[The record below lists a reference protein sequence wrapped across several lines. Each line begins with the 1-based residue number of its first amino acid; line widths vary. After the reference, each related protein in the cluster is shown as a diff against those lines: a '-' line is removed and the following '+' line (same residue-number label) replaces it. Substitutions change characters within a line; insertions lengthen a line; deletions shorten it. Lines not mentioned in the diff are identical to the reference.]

1 VLRHVGPSVAA
12 TLPPGDASRHLGYRP
27 AVTEPTSS
35 DPGAATG
42 DVGRL
47 IGERY
52 RLEAIVGR
60 GGMATIYRA
69 HDERGGSRV
78 AVKILRPE
86 IASDRDLVERFRR
99 EALAASALHHPNIV
113 ACLDTGTDPAGPYL
127 VMALVDGEDLTTRL
141 RRETTLPPADVAR
154 IGLDIARALGVA
166 HERGIVH
173 RDVKPGNI
181 LLATDGRALITD
193 FGIARIADDAEGSVP
208 GTILGSVQYFS
219 PEQARGDG
227 TTPASD
233 VYGLGLVLYESLTG
247 LRPWSGETSAEIAL
261 ARIGAPAPSP
271 RAARID
277 VPVALDAVVMR
288 AMDPDPSRRYPN
300 GTAMATALER
310 LLVAPAPRPRTG
322 EAVMVAA
329 SRPEPPVPRR
339 EPARAPAVE
348 PATVPRT
355 AGQARQDR
363 GRTPLP
369 ILAMLALAG
378 VLVGAVAVAAFPGTG
393 TGTLAIASDPPAS
406 TEPDPTSDPTPDAT
420 PTPSE
425 APIEPT
431 PEPTPDPTPG
441 ETAPPVPAADLCEP
455 IFGFPCGQDAGH
467 YGPSRFVPAVTFDLG
482 SGWSTELHGQDRVAL
497 DRPDGRLTLLGD
509 VTRVYPKGSEVEAT
523 GSLRKVIDRIAA
535 TKGAKPSKVR
545 GLTID
550 GRDGFSV
557 DLTTRGDEI
566 LPILGMGEET
576 VYLQP
581 GATTRFVLLEAG
593 DRTLVLVIEPAAGA
607 TLQDIL
613 ATADDV
619 AGSLDIR

>member
-1 VLRHVGPSVAA
+1 
-12 TLPPGDASRHLGYRP
+12 
-27 AVTEPTSS
+27 
-35 DPGAATG
+35 
-42 DVGRL
+42 
-47 IGERY
+47 
-52 RLEAIVGR
+52 
-60 GGMATIYRA
+60 MATIYQAR
-69 HDERGGSRV
+69 DERGGSLV

-86 IASDRDLVERFRR
+86 IAADRDLVERFRR
-99 EALAASALHHPNIV
+99 EALAASALHHPSIV

-271 RAARID
+271 RAVRTD
-277 VPVALDAVVMR
+277 VPVALDAVVRR
-288 AMDPDPSRRYPN
+288 AMDPDPAGRYPD
-300 GTAMATALER
+300 GAAFAAALER
-310 LLVAPAPRPRTG
+310 LLVAPAPRPRTD
-322 EAVMVAA
+322 EAAAVASA
-329 SRPEPPVPRR
+329 RPVPPPPPRDPVR
-339 EPARAPAVE
+339 ASVPGPTLAPVPADAAGPTRAE
-348 PATVPRT
+348 
-355 AGQARQDR
+355 R

-393 TGTLAIASDPPAS
+393 TGTLAIASDPP
-406 TEPDPTSDPTPDAT
+406 TTSP
-420 PTPSE
+420 E
-425 APIEPT
+425 
-431 PEPTPDPTPG
+431 PEPTPDPTPDPTPPPSEAPVEPSPDPTPAPTPA

-455 IFGFPCGQDAGH
+455 IFGFPCGQDAGT

-482 SGWSTELHGQDRVAL
+482 DGWSTGLHSGDRVAL
-497 DRPDGRLTLLGD
+497 DRPEGRLTFLGD

-523 GSLRKVIDRIAA
+523 GTMRKVINRIAA
-535 TKGAKPSKVR
+535 TDGTTSSKVR
-545 GLTID
+545 GLSID
-550 GRDGFSV
+550 GHDGFSV
-557 DLTTRGDEI
+557 DLTTKGDEI

-593 DRTLVLVIEPAAGA
+593 DRTLVLVIEPFPGA
-607 TLQDIL
+607 SLKDIL

-619 AGSLDIR
+619 AGSLDLP

>member
-1 VLRHVGPSVAA
+1 MPSS
-12 TLPPGDASRHLGYRP
+12 DASGHLGYRP

-60 GGMATIYRA
+60 GGMATIYQAR
-69 HDERGGSRV
+69 DDRGGSRV

-86 IASDRDLVERFRR
+86 IAADRDLVERFRR

-113 ACLDTGTDPAGPYL
+113 ACLDTGTDPVGPYL

-181 LLATDGRALITD
+181 LLATDGHALITD

-271 RAARID
+271 RAVRTD
-277 VPVALDAVVMR
+277 VPVALDAVVRR
-288 AMDPDPSRRYPN
+288 AMDPDPAGRYRD
-300 GTAMATALER
+300 GTAFAAALER
-310 LLVAPAPRPRTG
+310 LLVAPAPRPRTS
-322 EAVMVAA
+322 EPAMVAA
-329 SRPEPPVPRR
+329 SRPEPSDPSR
-339 EPARAPAVE
+339 EPVRMPAGGPAAAAPAGPMRSE
-348 PATVPRT
+348 
-355 AGQARQDR
+355 R

-369 ILAMLALAG
+369 ILALLALAG

-393 TGTLAIASDPPAS
+393 TGTLAIGSDTPTTSP
-406 TEPDPTSDPTPDAT
+406 EPDPTPIPTPDPTPS
-420 PTPSE
+420 PTE
-425 APIEPT
+425 APV
-431 PEPTPDPTPG
+431 EPTPDPTPTPTPD

-455 IFGFPCGQDAGH
+455 IFGFPCGQDAGY

-482 SGWSTELHGQDRVAL
+482 DGWSTGLHSQDRVAL
-497 DRPDGRLTLLGD
+497 DRPEGRLTFLGD

-523 GSLRKVIDRIAA
+523 GTMRKVINRIAA
-535 TKGAKPSKVR
+535 TDGTTSSKVR
-545 GLTID
+545 GLSID
-550 GRDGFSV
+550 GHDGFSV
-557 DLTTRGDEI
+557 DLTTDGNQI

-593 DRTLVLVIEPAAGA
+593 DRTLALVIEPFAGA
-607 TLQDIL
+607 SLQDIL

-619 AGSLDIR
+619 AGSIDLR